1 MRFKYFQDTNS
12 LFIKFNENK
21 SFDFVE
27 IADGVIAD
35 LDENNNVVG
44 MEFYSVKD
52 KINLQDIIF
61 EHLPMLNIN
70 FINVPQVVEKVS

>member
-12 LFIKFNENK
+12 LFIKFNDNK
-21 SFDFVE
+21 STDSIE

-35 LDENNNVVG
+35 LDENDNVVG

-61 EHLPMLNIN
+61 EHLPLININ
-70 FINVPQVVEKVS
+70 FINEPLNIVKVA